1 MATQKGNK
9 QAQGSGG
16 MAWSNPV
23 RNGMDVGSGMASKD
37 ESDVPAIIVICLA
50 IMALVLVLVIP
61 ALAIVYIDMNN
72 ATNAAI
78 VEVKKMRQ
86 LRAQVLEGLNDNRQP
101 TETTPTE
108 ESLR

>member
-1 MATQKGNK
+1 
-9 QAQGSGG
+9 
-16 MAWSNPV
+16 
-23 RNGMDVGSGMASKD
+23 MASKE

-101 TETTPTE
+101 TETTPSK